1 MKMKSNFINIF
12 NWIRISKYTQAPWHV
27 GHWTGLVGDK
37 IELTE
42 IIEVQA

>member
-12 NWIRISKYTQAPWHV
+12 NWIRLSKYTQAPGHV
-27 GHWTGLVGDK
+27 GYWTGFVGDK
-37 IELTE
+37 VELTE